1 MCTGHI
7 FGLILP
13 TAESG
18 NFPHPRQGPPR
29 FSLRSWLRNFIDETV
44 VLKGMVA
51 SEDTRL
57 GICTWSTEQ
66 LSSSWTAG
74 WFLRILVT
82 ALETKQLII
91 LRRSLINEDGK
102 EARVAGWKMYIYI
115 SINRKYFRCA
125 FAASVSTLKIT
136 VFHSSFHWKESRIW
150 QETGSGILFLAC
162 AILLISSLFFNTM
175 CCCILCFQLRKLQ
188 S

>member
-74 WFLRILVT
+74 WLFKDPCDCPWN
-82 ALETKQLII
+82 ETTDHPKAEPHQ
-91 LRRSLINEDGK
+91 RRWQRGQGGRMKD
-102 EARVAGWKMYIYI
+102 VYI
-115 SINRKYFRCA
+115 SIHRKYFRCA